1 MKNIPISKEMKELK
15 QILKQIP
22 ADRQA
27 IAQSL
32 YNELEFMQKTLITLR
47 EQVNEQGP
55 TAMFK
60 QGAQEF
66 LREHPALKG
75 YNTTVQRYS
84 LLYKQFTDLLPKS
97 TGPQTGDPL
106 LDFVKGD

>member
-1 MKNIPISKEMKELK
+1 MTKDISKDMQNLK
-15 QILKQIP
+15 KTLKLIP
-22 ADRQA
+22 EDKQP
-27 IAQSL
+27 IAQGI
-32 YNELEFMQKTLITLR
+32 YKELEFMQRTLTILKNQIDD
-47 EQVNEQGP
+47 EGP

-84 LLYKQFTDLLPKS
+84 LLYKQLKDLLPDQ
-97 TGPQTGDPL
+97 PQEQNDAL
-106 LDFVKGD
+106 IDFLHG